1 MVLLLKNFKSFL
13 MSLIIFSTITVLVQ
27 GQVEGTFSQVVEGFN
42 WGPCVTKMIL
52 YLNTSIPYVA
62 NTELDSSAF
71 SVVTTKEGINAPENR
86 EIINAYI
93 SNESGNSKL
102 QDSKYITLELSCHP
116 KKGITNPFYYSS
128 EKSLNNWADPYTSN
142 ITLVKRFVSGELTI
156 NSGGLTINTSPT
168 KNFLKGIDNLFISN
182 QEFTHKDIT
191 LKYAYYKSSSTSN
204 RGVVIWLHGTG
215 EGGTDTTICL
225 YGNKVTNLVSD
236 TIQNELNDCDILV
249 VQCPSRWL
257 TYTTGIN
264 TEDSVNTIDK
274 YQSTYTESL
283 YALIQNYV
291 STNKVSSNRIYI
303 GGASNGG
310 SMTMNMILNYPQYF
324 TAAYFAS
331 EGYADRHITD
341 SQIES
346 IKNIPLWFV
355 YAEGDQTNDPAKTT
369 KATYDRL
376 INANAPNVHLSYY
389 SNGVVDTTGK
399 YKNDDGTP
407 YTYSAHWSWV
417 YLLDN
422 DCKKDNVYLFSWLGK
437 QNNGINDEQK
447 GGSNSRYIN
456 FKKINYLLLFFII
469 LL

>member
-1 MVLLLKNFKSFL
+1 M
-13 MSLIIFSTITVLVQ
+13 TIAV
-27 GQVEGTFSQVVEGFN
+27 G
-42 WGPCVTKMIL
+42 
-52 YLNTSIPYVA
+52 
-62 NTELDSSAF
+62 D
-71 SVVTTKEGINAPENR
+71 
-86 EIINAYI
+86 
-93 SNESGNSKL
+93 
-102 QDSKYITLELSCHP
+102 
-116 KKGITNPFYYSS
+116 
-128 EKSLNNWADPYTSN
+128 
-142 ITLVKRFVSGELTI
+142 
-156 NSGGLTINTSPT
+156 LTINTTPT
-168 KNFLKGIDNLFISN
+168 KNYLKGIDNLFISN

-191 LKYAYYKSSSTSN
+191 LKYAYYKSSSNSN

-225 YGNKVTNLVSD
+225 YGNKVTNLASD

-291 STNKVSSNRIYI
+291 STNQVSSNRIYI